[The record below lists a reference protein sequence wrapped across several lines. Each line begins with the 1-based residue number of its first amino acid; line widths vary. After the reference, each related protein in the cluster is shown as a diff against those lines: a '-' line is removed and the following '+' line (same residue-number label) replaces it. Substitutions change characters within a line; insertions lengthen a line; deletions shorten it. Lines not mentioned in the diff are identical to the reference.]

1 VGEHDHEP
9 ISLELR
15 RLACQSVNE
24 PFAFNGEIDRSRPK
38 LPFGSSVGGVLL
50 PRAVRP
56 QPVKL
61 HRTVPIVL
69 LNVADRNGYLAPV
82 SAQAAKLDRLA
93 VTYDAAPRS
102 ECGDAPGTYG
112 AWAEADRRPVAEPQR
127 GLCLKLQRFAFRA
140 KHTHN
145 PID

>member
-1 VGEHDHEP
+1 LRWSDIVRNLSVSARTSESQQSTHCARFLHDKGWT
-9 ISLELR
+9 
-15 RLACQSVNE
+15 AV
-24 PFAFNGEIDRSRPK
+24 DPK

-50 PRAVRP
+50 PRAVRS

-69 LNVADRNGYLAPV
+69 LNVAVRNGYLAPV

-102 ECGDAPGTYG
+102 AASAATRQGHTGHG
-112 AWAEADRRPVAEPQR
+112 QRPIGGPWLSHKED
-127 GLCLKLQRFAFRA
+127 FA
-140 KHTHN
+140 
-145 PID
+145 